1 MTGDKSSGEKFSR
14 TDFQENLI
22 AVGHRV
28 PLSRDDVTAI
38 SIPEIELPRIPER
51 ETSNFSSNSPFDYR
65 ATSVVDRVITTRYRD
80 RPSIDL
86 QIYLL
91 TREKSREVEIVEVD
105 R

>member
-22 AVGHRV
+22 ALATAFRG
-28 PLSRDDVTAI
+28 DVTAI